1 MAVLKAKNQIDLL
14 DFKIEVV
21 GDNPDDWD
29 EIRDMRGTI
38 HVQTERIQGL
48 EKSDAQLKSEVQFLR
63 SQLAEARDLNDQNR
77 DRIQALEEENGQLKQ
92 DHASLQ
98 VKNAADAKTV
108 GSLTKENKE
117 LTEQLE
123 ERLEN
128 IRKLISR
135 NE

>member
-1 MAVLKAKNQIDLL
+1 MAVLKAKNQIDLF